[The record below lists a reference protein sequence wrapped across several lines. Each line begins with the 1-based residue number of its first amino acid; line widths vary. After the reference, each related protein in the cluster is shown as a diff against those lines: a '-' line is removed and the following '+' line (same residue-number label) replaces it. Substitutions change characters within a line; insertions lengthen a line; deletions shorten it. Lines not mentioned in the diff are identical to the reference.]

1 MITMRVTLAG
11 RTIKA
16 INWSLLTMQIGSAPW
31 FVDRSSAAGPCS
43 RACCAAAIVAA
54 SCRRSTQPQVSFAI
68 NAPRAFSIT
77 NKAVASLS
85 ADCAST
91 AWSPSRFSDALQPH
105 AIGAAIEAIENVQG
119 ASDERVHQ
127 KALALEQAHYEVD
140 RAQRRYDVVDP
151 AQRLVAAELER
162 RWNEALKVQAQI
174 EQDLAALKTERPTSV
189 TAATK
194 AELLALAEDLP
205 CLWDHPGSSPQIKKR
220 LLRTVLKDIIATSED
235 NAIRLV
241 LHWQGGDHTELRFEK
256 NRTGKHRYVMD
267 TDTIEL
273 IRSLA
278 RIQPDSMIASIL
290 NRMGRHTP
298 HGQTWTAVRV
308 CATRNNHAIA
318 VYREGERQ
326 TRGELNV
333 SEVAAI
339 LSVTQTTVLRM
350 IRLRHM
356 PATQACVNAPWV
368 VRQDDLDRYLA
379 DHRPAG
385 KAANIQSESA
395 VPCNSITYGGM
406 HNVRCFN
413 ASSIR
418 HRE

>member
-1 MITMRVTLAG
+1 MVTRVVRRADTPLSPAADESVRPRSALVDAAGVDLPVAACDSAIVSTSKSSGRGVWIKAG
-11 RTIKA
+11 R
-16 INWSLLTMQIGSAPW
+16 
-31 FVDRSSAAGPCS
+31 
-43 RACCAAAIVAA
+43 
-54 SCRRSTQPQVSFAI
+54 
-68 NAPRAFSIT
+68 
-77 NKAVASLS
+77 NK
-85 ADCAST
+85 
-91 AWSPSRFSDALQPH
+91 
-105 AIGAAIEAIENVQG
+105 
-119 ASDERVHQ
+119 
-127 KALALEQAHYEVD
+127 
-140 RAQRRYDVVDP
+140 
-151 AQRLVAAELER
+151 
-162 RWNEALKVQAQI
+162 
-174 EQDLAALKTERPTSV
+174 RPTSV

-256 NRTGKHRYVMD
+256 IRTGKHRYVMD

-278 RIQPDSMIASIL
+278 RIQPDAMIASIL

-326 TRGELNV
+326 TRGELSV

-379 DHRPAG
+379 DHCPAG
-385 KAANIQSESA
+385 RPQTSNPNQLSLAIQ
-395 VPCNSITYGGM
+395 
-406 HNVRCFN
+406 
-413 ASSIR
+413 
-418 HRE
+418 

>member
-1 MITMRVTLAG
+1 M
-11 RTIKA
+11 
-16 INWSLLTMQIGSAPW
+16 
-31 FVDRSSAAGPCS
+31 
-43 RACCAAAIVAA
+43 
-54 SCRRSTQPQVSFAI
+54 
-68 NAPRAFSIT
+68 
-77 NKAVASLS
+77 
-85 ADCAST
+85 
-91 AWSPSRFSDALQPH
+91 
-105 AIGAAIEAIENVQG
+105 
-119 ASDERVHQ
+119 
-127 KALALEQAHYEVD
+127 
-140 RAQRRYDVVDP
+140 
-151 AQRLVAAELER
+151 
-162 RWNEALKVQAQI
+162 
-174 EQDLAALKTERPTSV
+174 

-298 HGQTWTAVRV
+298 HGRTWTAVRV

-350 IRLRHM
+350 IRLRRM

-368 VRQDDLDRYLA
+368 
-379 DHRPAG
+379 
-385 KAANIQSESA
+385 SA
-395 VPCNSITYGGM
+395 VSRSDVPMFTYGDGCGGYAPRI
-406 HNVRCFN
+406 NCCSIIDEGRARAAQTTRSWGSAPDRALAVSGIN
-413 ASSIR
+413 AAMKRAAFIPRSP
-418 HRE
+418 